1 MNKYSKYS
9 KIKYYVKE
17 LPSRILS
24 FKRPKW
30 KFIQT
35 KIKRLNNKKVKT
47 QYFNRTNHFEIR
59 KPRFFWEKY
68 KKTYKNGLEIKKAWQ
83 IYLGDCFTN
92 RDLKKKLLGAYK
104 NNIILKFL
112 NLTLRIDIFL
122 WKLKITKSIVHSR
135 NVINS
140 GLIKINNAIIF
151 NEKFFVKEGNIVQIH
166 DSLKN
171 FNFKLFKTLLLTVE
185 IDFYSKCIIISKSFT
200 NSYYEHLKFQ
210 KFKQINFRKLYFY
223 LKNI

>member
-35 KIKRLNNKKVKT
+35 KIKRLNNKKRKT
-47 QYFNRTNHFEIR
+47 QYFNGTNHFEIR
-59 KPRFFWEKY
+59 KPRFYWEKY

-83 IYLGDCFTN
+83 MYLGNSFTN
-92 RDLKKKLLGAYK
+92 RDLKKKLLGPYK

-112 NLTLRIDIFL
+112 NLTMRIDIFL

-135 NVINS
+135 NIINS
-140 GLIKINNAIIF
+140 GLIKINNEIIY
-151 NEKFFVKEGNIVQIH
+151 NEKFFIKEGNIVQIH

-171 FNFKLFKTLLLTVE
+171 FNFKLFKTLLLPVE
-185 IDFYSKCIIISKSFT
+185 IDLYSKCIIISKSFT
-200 NSYYEHLKFQ
+200 NSYFEHLKFQ
-210 KFKQINFRKLYFY
+210 KFEQINFRKLYFY
-223 LKNI
+223 LKNL